1 MDRFFIESGGQLR
14 SALSLF
20 YKNSDIVIVV
30 DLQLLLFMNYIIA
43 TNLFNGLAVI
53 FAAVWDD

>member
-53 FAAVWDD
+53 FAAV